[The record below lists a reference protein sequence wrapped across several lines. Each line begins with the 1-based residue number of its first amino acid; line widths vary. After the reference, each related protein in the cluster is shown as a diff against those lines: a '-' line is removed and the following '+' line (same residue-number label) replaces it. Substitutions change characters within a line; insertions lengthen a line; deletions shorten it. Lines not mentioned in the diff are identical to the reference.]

1 MALIRFLQISTS
13 QPSQFPNNNVSTI
26 MSLKSLRSERDSYLK
41 KRRRRGEFV
50 VMNNFHFPPIF
61 YWNLRSV
68 ADTWPR
74 YLTTYFINIVIC
86 PYFHFHP
93 SEAVYNVQME
103 SYFCNRSSWMHVSR
117 LGGGK
122 LCCKQLGNIKIF
134 FTLRQNADSH
144 AQLRQHLYLTRNRKP
159 HSWSRQRYTTLN

>member
-1 MALIRFLQISTS
+1 MAQIRFLRISTS

-26 MSLKSLRSERDSYLK
+26 MSLKNLRSERATW
-41 KRRRRGEFV
+41 RRGGGESLLWWA
-50 VMNNFHFPPIF
+50 IF
-61 YWNLRSV
+61 ISRQFSIEICSSV
-68 ADTWPR
+68 ADTWPH
-74 YLTTYFINIVIC
+74 YLTTSTYFINIVIC
-86 PYFHFHP
+86 PYFHP
-93 SEAVYNVQME
+93 SEAVYNVQTE
-103 SYFCNRSSWMHVSR
+103 SYFCNRSSWMHVTG

-144 AQLRQHLYLTRNRKP
+144 AELRQHLYLTRNRKP

>member
-1 MALIRFLQISTS
+1 MAQIRFLRISTS

-26 MSLKSLRSERDSYLK
+26 MSLKNLRSERATW
-41 KRRRRGEFV
+41 RRGGGESLLWWA
-50 VMNNFHFPPIF
+50 IF
-61 YWNLRSV
+61 ISRQFSIEICSSV
-68 ADTWPR
+68 ADTWPH
-74 YLTTYFINIVIC
+74 YLPTYFINIVIC
-86 PYFHFHP
+86 PYFHP
-93 SEAVYNVQME
+93 SKAVYNVRTK
-103 SYFCNRSSWMHVSR
+103 SYFCNRSSWVHVTTVTG

-144 AQLRQHLYLTRNRKP
+144 AELSQHLYLTRNRKP

>member
-1 MALIRFLQISTS
+1 MAQIRFLRISTS

-26 MSLKSLRSERDSYLK
+26 MSLKNLRRERATW
-41 KRRRRGEFV
+41 RRGGGESLLWWAIFISRQFSIEICAVLLTPDLIICQHILSILLFV
-50 VMNNFHFPPIF
+50 LISTSTLPKLFITFK
-61 YWNLRSV
+61 RSHIS
-68 ADTWPR
+68 AIGAAGCMWR
-74 YLTTYFINIVIC
+74 GW
-86 PYFHFHP
+86 
-93 SEAVYNVQME
+93 E
-103 SYFCNRSSWMHVSR
+103 

-144 AQLRQHLYLTRNRKP
+144 AELSQHLYLTRNRKP